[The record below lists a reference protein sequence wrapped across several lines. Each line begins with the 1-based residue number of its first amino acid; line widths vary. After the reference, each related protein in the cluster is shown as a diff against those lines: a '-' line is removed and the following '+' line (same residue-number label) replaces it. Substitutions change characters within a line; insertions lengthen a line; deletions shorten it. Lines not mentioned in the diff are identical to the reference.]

1 MSDSRRVLLVEPY
14 HGGSHA
20 AWADGLVRHSRHRVV
35 TASHEGEFWRW
46 RMRGGSLTLAE
57 AAEQVVAKHGRPEVV
72 LVSGMVDLAAWL
84 GFSRRFLGDPAVV
97 LYLHENQLVYP
108 LGPGQRP
115 DEGLQIAN
123 WTSMAVADE
132 VWCNS
137 TYQRD
142 SLFRALPALLS
153 RAPDNSHAHRLE
165 EVRDTCRVV
174 PVGVELSDIPTR
186 GPTHDEGPPLVLWNH
201 RWDYDKNPQAVF
213 RSLTKLAEEG
223 VDFRLAI
230 AGENTRVDPRE
241 FTEACLLLGD
251 RVVQVGYLSRLAY
264 TELLGQADVVVSAA
278 RHEFFGIAVVEAI
291 AGGAVPVLPCRL
303 SYPELIAERY
313 QAVALYPD
321 GGLTTRLREVLED
334 LGRWRSQVAGLAE
347 TMRRFDWSVLIDDY
361 DTRLENLA
369 AHAQL
374 ST

>member
-20 AWADGLVRHSRHRVV
+20 AWADGLVRYSRHRVV
-35 TASHEGEFWRW
+35 TVFHEGAFWRW

-72 LVSGMVDLAAWL
+72 LISGMVDLAAWL

-123 WTSMAVADE
+123 WTSMAVADQ

-137 TYQRD
+137 SYQRD
-142 SLFRALPALLS
+142 SLLRALPPLLS
-153 RAPDNSHAHRLE
+153 RAPDNSHAHRLKG
-165 EVRDTCRVV
+165 VLDTCHVV

-186 GPTHDEGPPLVLWNH
+186 GITHDEGAPLVLWNH
-201 RWDYDKNPQAVF
+201 RWDHDKNPEAVF
-213 RSLTKLAEEG
+213 RSLTKLADEG

-230 AGENTRVDPRE
+230 VGENSRVDPRE
-241 FTEACLLLGD
+241 FTEACRLLGD
-251 RVVQVGYLSRLAY
+251 RVVQVGYLPRLAY

-291 AGGAVPVLPCRL
+291 AAGAVPVLPRRL
-303 SYPELIAERY
+303 SYPELIAEQY
-313 QAVALYPD
+313 ETVVLYPD
-321 GGLTTRLREVLED
+321 GGLTVRLREVLKN
-334 LGRWRSQVAGLAE
+334 LGWWRSQVEGLAE
-347 TMRRFDWSVLIDDY
+347 AMRRFDWSVLIDDY
-361 DTRLENLA
+361 DTRLEHLA
-369 AHAQL
+369 AQVQF

>member
-1 MSDSRRVLLVEPY
+1 
-14 HGGSHA
+14 
-20 AWADGLVRHSRHRVV
+20 
-35 TASHEGEFWRW
+35 
-46 RMRGGSLTLAE
+46 MRGGSLTLAE

-72 LVSGMVDLAAWL
+72 LISGMVDLAAWL

-123 WTSMAVADE
+123 WTSMAVADQ

-137 TYQRD
+137 SYQRD
-142 SLFRALPALLS
+142 SLLRALPPLLS
-153 RAPDNSHAHRLE
+153 RAPDNSHAHRLKG
-165 EVRDTCRVV
+165 VLDTCHVV

-186 GPTHDEGPPLVLWNH
+186 GITHDEGAPLVLWNH
-201 RWDYDKNPQAVF
+201 RWDHDKNPEAVF
-213 RSLTKLAEEG
+213 RSLTKLADEG

-230 AGENTRVDPRE
+230 VGENSRVDPRE
-241 FTEACLLLGD
+241 FTEACRLLGD
-251 RVVQVGYLSRLAY
+251 RVVQVGYLPRLAY

-291 AGGAVPVLPCRL
+291 AAGAVPVLPRRL
-303 SYPELIAERY
+303 SYPELIAEQY
-313 QAVALYPD
+313 ETVVLYPD
-321 GGLTTRLREVLED
+321 GGLTVRLREVLKN
-334 LGRWRSQVAGLAE
+334 LGWWRSQVEGLAE
-347 TMRRFDWSVLIDDY
+347 AMRRFDWSVLIDDY
-361 DTRLENLA
+361 DTRLEHLA
-369 AHAQL
+369 AQVQF